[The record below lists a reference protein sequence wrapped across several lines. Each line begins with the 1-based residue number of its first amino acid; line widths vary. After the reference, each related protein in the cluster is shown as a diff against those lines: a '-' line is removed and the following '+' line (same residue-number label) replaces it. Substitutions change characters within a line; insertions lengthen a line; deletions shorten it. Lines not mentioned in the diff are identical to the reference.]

1 MLRVLIIKLDLSFLY
16 LLPKSD
22 PVRGGIMNKKILIV
36 EDIKSIRSALHDSL
50 CEKYEVYSAGD
61 YNEAVAI
68 LDETKIDLLIT
79 DIKMPGKSG
88 LDLIVYTREKYPDT
102 QYSLITAYD
111 INQYIHFA
119 REYNVWNII
128 PKYSSLDLRYIE
140 VMVDKILYKDI
151 FGVEKYFP
159 ELFIKTDNPTS
170 GFEMPR
176 ENQIIYKI
184 ARSDEE
190 RNKICERIGKFMEGK
205 GAPSSIHQILE
216 ELTANAMIR
225 APRDT
230 SGKSKYQ
237 FELAEKDIV
246 VPHKKVQLSENDYF
260 QIGYG
265 IYKKIFFLVTRDY
278 FGTLKK
284 EEILLRLDRNIT
296 PDPQTGLPPGLS
308 DSHGRGL
315 FICREMADQI
325 IFNIHKKKQTEVIA
339 IMENFDIKAYK
350 SLSIFEVE

>member
-1 MLRVLIIKLDLSFLY
+1 
-16 LLPKSD
+16 
-22 PVRGGIMNKKILIV
+22 MNKKILIV
-36 EDIKSIRSALHDSL
+36 EDIKSIRKAIHDL
-50 CEKYEVYSAGD
+50 LFEKYDVYSAGD
-61 YNEAVAI
+61 YEEAVDI
-68 LDETKIDLLIT
+68 LEQTKIDLLIT

-88 LDLIVYTREKYPDT
+88 LDLILYIREKFPNT

-140 VMVDKILYKDI
+140 VMVDKLLYKDI
-151 FGVEKYFP
+151 FGIEKYFP
-159 ELFIKTDNPTS
+159 DLFIKTDTPTT
-170 GFEMPR
+170 GFETPH
-176 ENQIIYKI
+176 ENQLVYKI
-184 ARSDEE
+184 IRSDEE

-216 ELTANAMIR
+216 ELTSNAMIR
-225 APRDT
+225 APRD
-230 SGKSKYQ
+230 SQGKSKYQ
-237 FELAEKDIV
+237 YEIVEKDIV
-246 VPHKKVQLSENDYF
+246 VPHKEVRLSENDYF

-265 IYKKIFFLVTRDY
+265 MYQNIFFLVTRDY
-278 FGTLKK
+278 FGALKK

-296 PDPQTGLPPGLS
+296 PDSTTGFPPGLT